1 MGNVLRR
8 IAAPAVVTVMLIASF
23 SAFEA
28 TFALFGQRRLGFG
41 LAAIGAVFA
50 MVGVVAVVVQGGLVR
65 PLAARIGDLGCLR
78 AGLVA
83 ECGGL
88 VLVPT
93 VHARV
98 GLVLPLLLSP
108 PARA

>member
-1 MGNVLRR
+1 
-8 IAAPAVVTVMLIASF
+8 MLIASF

-65 PLAARIGDLGCLR
+65 PLAARIGDLGLP
-78 AGLVA
+78 AG
-83 ECGGL
+83 GTGR
-88 VLVPT
+88 
-93 VHARV
+93 RV
-98 GLVLPLLLSP
+98 SSGSCSSRQCT
-108 PARA
+108 PASTSSFRSS